1 MPAMTL
7 LLGLL
12 IMGLWRFVLPQMS
25 PAAQARLLIPASRAC
40 HGPTPLR
47 QTLVHLIHAPTPHL
61 LS

>member
-1 MPAMTL
+1 MTL

-12 IMGLWRFVLPQMS
+12 TMGLWRFLLPRTS
-25 PAAQARLLIPASRAC
+25 PAVPGRALIPASRAS

-47 QTLVHLIHAPTPHL
+47 QTLVRLIHAPTPHL